1 MKRASVWALA
11 VAMGA
16 GWASAQEGP
25 RVVVVESDDVTIT
38 ESCVVRIP
46 AGTVLADTNGN
57 GVIRISGDGVTVS
70 FEAGSEL
77 VGAPGLD
84 AWERTREGAY
94 HLLSGTGIVIEGT
107 GVTVRDAR
115 VRGYR
120 VGIAAEGTD
129 GLTLEGVR
137 VEQTYHPPLGS
148 TPWAEDAGD
157 WLSPHANDGGEWVS
171 RYAAAVS
178 IKDADGVTL
187 DRVTVRKSQNG
198 IVLDRVNGSRVFD
211 CDASF
216 LSGWGLAMWRSS
228 GNTVSRNRFD
238 YNVRGHSEGVYNRGQ
253 DSAGILM
260 FEQCRENVI
269 VENSATHCGD
279 GVFAFAGQ
287 EAIGQVGPK
296 PEGLDYR
303 DAGINDN
310 VFLRNDLSY
319 ASAHGLELTFSEN
332 NVVAWNRFVENAI
345 CGIWGGY
352 SSGIRVHGNEFAR
365 NGGMPYGAEGG
376 GINAEHASG
385 WLIDGN
391 TFVND
396 RAAVHLWTDH
406 DVELMRL
413 PGVEPGYR
421 GVDGNAIV
429 RNSFV
434 LNADHPFGEG
444 AEDLSVV
451 RARREF
457 STERATLPF
466 GINWL
471 MENEWSVDNEVGLG
485 IWTQS
490 AGFERPSGRAEDVVW
505 FTDIPEPEVFGET
518 RPTETPV
525 HEGVEPGRG
534 SIVMGRW
541 RAWDFESVLL
551 REAAPG
557 PSGGEDGVRRFEL
570 FVPRGAAGEV
580 DIEYVGGPVPEI
592 GREGGGLLDPIVI
605 EVRPEGDASAQ
616 VAIFRVRVGDRLDR
630 TMVVPLVRL
639 GWDVRVWSWT
649 ADPLADR
656 DAWLAEGEGVAPVST
671 GSLDLPFGY
680 GGPAGVSERLGGV
693 DATERFGL
701 IGETSVVLPAGAW
714 SVQTLSDDGVRVS
727 VNGET
732 VIERWNVHGPTP
744 DSAVFESDGETP
756 TTIRVEY
763 FENTGYAVLRV
774 GLSPAG

>member
-1 MKRASVWALA
+1 MRRVCAIGGAMALA
-11 VAMGA
+11 GA
-16 GWASAQEGP
+16 ACGRGEP
-25 RVVVVESDDVTIT
+25 VVVVESDDVEIT
-38 ESCVVRIP
+38 SSCVVRIP
-46 AGTVLADTNGN
+46 AGTVIADENGD
-57 GVIRISGDGVTVS
+57 GVIRIVGDGVEVT
-70 FEAGSEL
+70 FEAGSAL
-77 VGAPGLD
+77 VGVPGLD
-84 AWERTREGAY
+84 TWERTQDGAY
-94 HLLSGTGIVIEGT
+94 QMLTGTGIVIEGA
-107 GVTVRDAR
+107 GVTVRGAE

-120 VGIAAEGTD
+120 VGIAAEGAD

-157 WLSPHANDGGEWVS
+157 WLSPHANDNGEWVD
-171 RYAAAVS
+171 RYGAAVS
-178 IKDADGVTL
+178 VRDATGVTL
-187 DRVTVRKSQNG
+187 DRVRVRRSQNG
-198 IVLDRVNGSRVFD
+198 IVLDRVDGSRVFD

-238 YNVRGHSEGVYNRGQ
+238 YNIRGHSEGVYNRGQ

-260 FEQCRENVI
+260 FEQCRDNVI
-269 VENSATHCGD
+269 AENSATHGGD

-296 PEGLDYR
+296 PEGLDYL
-303 DAGINDN
+303 DAGINGN
-310 VFLRNDLSY
+310 VFLGNDLSY

-332 NVVAWNRFVENAI
+332 NVVAGNRFVENAI

-352 SSGIRVHGNEFAR
+352 SSGIRVHGNEFVR

-391 TFVND
+391 SFVNN
-396 RAAVHLWTDH
+396 RTAVHFWTDH

-413 PGVEPGYR
+413 PGVSPGYR

-429 RNSFV
+429 RNRFV
-434 LNADHPFGEG
+434 LNDEHPFGEG
-444 AEDLSVV
+444 AEGLSVV
-451 RARREF
+451 RARREL
-457 STERATLPF
+457 STERGTMPF
-466 GINWL
+466 GTNWL
-471 MENEWSVDNEVGLG
+471 MENEWEVDEGVGLG

-490 AGFERPSGRAEDVVW
+490 AGFERPSGKAEDVVW
-505 FTDIPEPEVFGET
+505 FSAIPEPELFGTT

-525 HEGVEPGRG
+525 HPLVEPGRG

-557 PSGGEDGVRRFEL
+557 PGGGEDGVRRFEL
-570 FVPRGAAGEV
+570 YVPRGVARDV
-580 DIEYVGGPVPEI
+580 SIEYLGGPAPTI
-592 GREGGGLLDPIVI
+592 TRDGRGVLDPIEI
-605 EVRPEGDASAQ
+605 EVRAQGDSPAQ
-616 VAIFRVRVGDRLDR
+616 VALFRLTVKDRLER

-639 GWDVRVWSWT
+639 DWRVRAWAWGI
-649 ADPLADR
+649 DPVEDR
-656 DAWLAEGEGVAPVST
+656 EAWRAEGAAATPVT
-671 GSLDLPFGY
+671 LGSLDLAFGY
-680 GGPAGVSERLGGV
+680 AGPAGASERLGGV
-693 DATERFGL
+693 EAGERFGL
-701 IGETSVVLPAGAW
+701 IAETSAVLPVGAW
-714 SVQTLSDDGVRVS
+714 SLQTLSDDGVRVE
-727 VNGET
+727 VNGEV
-732 VIERWNVHGPTP
+732 VIDRWNVHGPTP
-744 DSAVFESDGETP
+744 DAAVFQSDGETP